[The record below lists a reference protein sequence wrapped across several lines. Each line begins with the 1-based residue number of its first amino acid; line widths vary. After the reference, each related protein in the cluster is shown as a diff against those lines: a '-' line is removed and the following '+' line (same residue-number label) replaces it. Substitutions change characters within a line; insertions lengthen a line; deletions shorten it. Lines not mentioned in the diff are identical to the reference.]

1 MNKYFWNL
9 LWNFGK
15 LLFFS
20 GVILVSIGRL
30 FAAEIGDWSFEDHPH
45 PQYLQLTN
53 EEKLFMKRL
62 SRVDKEISCKKKIA
76 GAYKIY
82 KDRYS
87 DFKNSNNAEGQLKLW
102 KKHIMK
108 GNYHDLELC
117 IVLNIDDIL
126 PLYYEDGIV
135 DDLYFCGRFSRVPY
149 TDAERRYAAAVTQ
162 LFDYVKL
169 GNRRAAFFFFLNIG
183 KNGPVLLNPDIE
195 YYLRGLLPPAYEMDD
210 GLDDT
215 SHLEPLLTAERK
227 AFLDAA
233 IARRDFDSVLKTSPP
248 CPPRERLGDEKL

>member
-1 MNKYFWNL
+1 
-9 LWNFGK
+9 
-15 LLFFS
+15 
-20 GVILVSIGRL
+20 
-30 FAAEIGDWSFEDHPH
+30 
-45 PQYLQLTN
+45 
-53 EEKLFMKRL
+53 
-62 SRVDKEISCKKKIA
+62 
-76 GAYKIY
+76 
-82 KDRYS
+82 
-87 DFKNSNNAEGQLKLW
+87 
-102 KKHIMK
+102 MK

-117 IVLNIDDIL
+117 IVLNLDDIL
-126 PLYYEDGIV
+126 QLYYEDGIL

-248 CPPRERLGDEKL
+248 CPPRERLWRREALIGRVGRSHTGAKSVELADIDETAGDRGGDRHGG